1 MRPPRFRWT
10 LLGVLC
16 ATTLFSQNPGL
27 PPVVAQSPTKAL
39 TQAPTKALT
48 QAPAQSPTQSPT
60 QSLVDGVTSD
70 GQFAVRSNLKAGVAK
85 VDITPP
91 NVVDMPIIG
100 HTRKVTGVRDPLRA
114 GVLVLDDG
122 STRAAIVTLDT
133 IGAWEPMVAAAR
145 ERIEREAGVPAGH
158 ILIAASH
165 NHSGPGYVE
174 NPMWA
179 RALIDKLGAAAKQAA
194 NSLRT
199 VTVGYGEDRIGFGIN
214 RRKTIDGRAVLRLN
228 PAGPNDPRVKVLRF
242 DDGRSLTPVAV
253 LMHAVCH
260 PCFFTWGDN
269 GSQPFP
275 MGFPKMSADFPG
287 EAQTFVELIYGN
299 QTSSM
304 FLQGCAGD
312 IRPNLPGFP
321 YRCADEA
328 DIQWAGRDL
337 GGAVV
342 RSLALSMTREH
353 LRERANYY
361 AIKVA
366 SSTLELPGKE
376 GPVTAELQAMK
387 IGPYLLLTMP
397 GEPMVEY
404 GLRLEAAIADRATP
418 IVVGYANGNIGY
430 IATAEAHLVGGYEP
444 NMSKL
449 APEAEPLIL
458 RELGKLADR
467 VVGDVFESFSKH
479 PKDIV
484 RREELEKATRERETR
499 GREADR
505 PTTPMPTRVPTSAPA
520 PPKP

>member
-1 MRPPRFRWT
+1 MRWT
-10 LLGVLC
+10 MVAGLWAGLLC
-16 ATTLFSQNPGL
+16 AAT
-27 PPVVAQSPTKAL
+27 VVAQV
-39 TQAPTKALT
+39 
-48 QAPAQSPTQSPT
+48 PAE
-60 QSLVDGVTSD
+60 GVSSD

-85 VDITPP
+85 IDITPP
-91 NVVDMPIIG
+91 NVVDMMISG
-100 HTRKVTGVRDPLRA
+100 HTRRVNGVRDPLRA

-122 STRAAIVTLDT
+122 TTRAAIVTMDT

-145 ERIEREAGVPAGH
+145 ERIEREAGVPVGH
-158 ILIAASH
+158 IMIAASH
-165 NHSGPGYVE
+165 NHSGPGYSE
-174 NPMWA
+174 NPAWA
-179 RALIDKLGAAAKQAA
+179 RSLIDKLGAAAKQAA
-194 NSLRT
+194 SGMRT

-242 DDGRSLTPVAV
+242 DDGQSLTPLAV

-275 MGFPKMSADFPG
+275 KGFPKMSADFPG
-287 EAQTFVELIYGN
+287 EAQSFVEMIYAN
-299 QTSSM
+299 KTSSL

-342 RSLALSMTREH
+342 RSLALSVTREH
-353 LRERANYY
+353 LRERASYY

-366 SSTLELPGKE
+366 HQTIELPGKE
-376 GPVTAELQAMK
+376 EPVKAELQAMK
-387 IGPYLLLTMP
+387 IGPFLLLTMP

-404 GLRLEAAIADRATP
+404 GLRLEAAIGERATP
-418 IVVGYANGNIGY
+418 IVIGYANGNIGY
-430 IATAEAHLVGGYEP
+430 IATAEAHSVGGYEP

-449 APEAEPLIL
+449 APEAEPVIL

-484 RREELEKATRERETR
+484 RREALEKETRERESR
-499 GREADR
+499 GGNATDR
-505 PTTPMPTRVPTSAPA
+505 RPASTPSVPAPA
-520 PPKP
+520 PSPTAPSPATPAPPAASKK